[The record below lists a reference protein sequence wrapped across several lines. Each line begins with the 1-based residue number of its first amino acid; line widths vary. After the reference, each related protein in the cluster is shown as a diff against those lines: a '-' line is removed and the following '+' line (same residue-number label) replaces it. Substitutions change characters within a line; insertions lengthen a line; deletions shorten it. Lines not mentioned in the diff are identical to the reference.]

1 MTFMVSFYDRYSET
15 SVTVVL
21 TKDKVGLYVEETGS
35 GVPVIFVHEFA
46 GDHRSWEPQVRYLS
60 RSHRCVTFASRGY
73 PPSNVPRAPDSYS
86 QDLARCDVIAILDAL
101 GIEKAHIVGHSMGAY
116 TALHVGIH
124 HPDRCL
130 SVSALGCGW
139 GSKPEDREKSAEAC
153 ETIAEMFERQPIA
166 HAAAKYAR
174 FAMRTTFEAKDPRG
188 FADFEAMLAQHSGI
202 GSALTMRNLQ
212 QKRPTLWD
220 MNAQLKAFS
229 LPLLVLVGDE
239 DHPCLDGS
247 LFLKRTVPQAAL
259 IVVPRAGHTITLEE
273 PAAVNAALCELF
285 SAVSLNTW
293 MAHKPRTA
301 DI

>member
-1 MTFMVSFYDRYSET
+1 VAVVFTEDR
-15 SVTVVL
+15 
-21 TKDKVGLYVEETGS
+21 VGLYVEETGS

-60 RSHRCVTFASRGY
+60 RMHRCVTFASRGY
-73 PPSNVPRAPDSYS
+73 PPSDVPSSPEAYS
-86 QDLARCDVIAILDAL
+86 QDLARSDVIAILDAL

-116 TALHVGIH
+116 TALHVGID

-130 SVSALGCGW
+130 SISAIGCGW
-139 GSKPEDREKSAEAC
+139 GSKPEDREESARAC
-153 ETIAEMFERQPIA
+153 ERIAEMFERGSIA
-166 HAAAKYAR
+166 DAAAKYAR
-174 FAMRTTFEAKDPRG
+174 FPMRATFEAKDPRG
-188 FADFEAMLAQHSGI
+188 FADFEAMLGQHSKL

-220 MNAQLKAFS
+220 MKTLLEAFT

-259 IVVPRAGHTITLEE
+259 VVVPRTGHTTTLEE
-273 PAAVNAALCELF
+273 PNAVNFALTELF
-285 SAVSLNTW
+285 SAVSLNAW
-293 MAHKPRTA
+293 MSHRPRSVQP
-301 DI
+301 

>member
-1 MTFMVSFYDRYSET
+1 MVE
-15 SVTVVL
+15 VL
-21 TKDKVGLYVEETGS
+21 TEDGIRLYCEEAGS

-46 GDHRSWEPQVRYLS
+46 GDHRAWEPQVRHLS
-60 RSHRCVTFASRGY
+60 RTHRCVTFASRGY
-73 PPSNVPRAPDSYS
+73 LPSDVPTSPESYS
-86 QDLARCDVIAILDAL
+86 QDLARSDVIAVLDAL

-130 SVSALGCGW
+130 SIAAIGCGW
-139 GSKPEDREKSAEAC
+139 GSKPEDREQSALAC
-153 ETIAEMFERQPIA
+153 EQIAQMFEREPIA
-166 HAAAKYAR
+166 EAAAKYAR
-174 FAMRTTFEAKDPRG
+174 FPMRATFEAKDPRG
-188 FADFEAMLAQHSGI
+188 FADFEAMLAQHSPL

-220 MNAQLKAFS
+220 LKPLLEAFT

-259 IVVPRAGHTITLEE
+259 VVVPRTGHTTTLEE
-273 PAAVNAALCELF
+273 PHAVNSALSELF
-285 SAVSLNTW
+285 SAVALNAWTS
-293 MAHKPRTA
+293 HRTRNTQP
-301 DI
+301 

>member
-1 MTFMVSFYDRYSET
+1 MPEARMA
-15 SVTVVL
+15 VVF
-21 TKDKVGLYVEETGS
+21 TDDKIGLYLEEAGS
-35 GVPVIFVHEFA
+35 GVPVLFVHEFA

-60 RSHRCVTFASRGY
+60 RAHRCITFASRGY
-73 PPSNVPRAPDSYS
+73 PPSDIPKSPDAYS
-86 QDLARCDVIAILDAL
+86 QDLARSDVIAILDAL
-101 GIEKAHIVGHSMGAY
+101 KIEKAHIVGHSMGAY

-130 SVSALGCGW
+130 SISALGCGW
-139 GSKPEDREKSAEAC
+139 GSKPEDREESARLC
-153 ETIAEMFERQPIA
+153 EQIAEMFEREPIA
-166 HAAAKYAR
+166 EVAAKYAR
-174 FAMRTTFEAKDPRG
+174 FPMRTTFEAKDPRG
-188 FADFEAMLAQHSGI
+188 FAEFEAMLAQHSPE

-220 MNAQLKAFS
+220 MKAQLAAFN

-259 IVVPRAGHTITLEE
+259 VVIPRAGHTITLEE
-273 PAAVNAALCELF
+273 PDVVNSALSELF

-293 MAHKPRTA
+293 MSHKPGHA
-301 DI
+301 QA

>member
-1 MTFMVSFYDRYSET
+1 VVE
-15 SVTVVL
+15 VL
-21 TKDKVGLYVEETGS
+21 TEDGIRLYYEEAGS

-46 GDHRSWEPQVRYLS
+46 GDHRAWEPQVRYLS
-60 RSHRCVTFASRGY
+60 RTHRCVTFASRGY
-73 PPSNVPRAPDSYS
+73 LPSDVPTSPEAYS
-86 QDLARCDVIAILDAL
+86 QDLARSDVIAVLDAL

-130 SVSALGCGW
+130 SIAAIGCGW
-139 GSKPEDREKSAEAC
+139 GSKPEDREQSALAC
-153 ETIAEMFERQPIA
+153 EQIAQMFEREPIA
-166 HAAAKYAR
+166 EAAAKYAR
-174 FAMRTTFEAKDPRG
+174 LPMRATFEAKDPRG
-188 FADFEAMLAQHSGI
+188 FADFEAMLAQHSKV

-220 MNAQLKAFS
+220 LKPLLEAFT

-259 IVVPRAGHTITLEE
+259 VVVPRTGHTTTLEE
-273 PAAVNAALCELF
+273 PHAVNSALSELF
-285 SAVSLNTW
+285 SAVALNAW
-293 MAHKPRTA
+293 MSHRPRNTRP
-301 DI
+301 